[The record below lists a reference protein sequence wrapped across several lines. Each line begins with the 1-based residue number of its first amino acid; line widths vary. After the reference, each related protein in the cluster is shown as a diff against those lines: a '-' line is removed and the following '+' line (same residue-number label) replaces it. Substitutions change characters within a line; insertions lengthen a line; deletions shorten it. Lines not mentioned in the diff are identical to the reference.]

1 MDIQNRNAEYELV
14 RQVRESCNK
23 VNSRLSDKTQADY
36 IKKYQRIQT
45 TGKLPEQHNTKRA
58 YYAYRAA
65 LLYGTAQTARNAL
78 RARDKAVCGSEAWK
92 NAIDALE
99 KCAAV
104 FSRYPPD
111 PKREH
116 HLTGSGSFTWEAV
129 KQHKIKTNTGW
140 SATVA
145 SKKRILY
152 KLNQRPDWASRL
164 FEAVT
169 EKHKAATAI
178 SILTGAR
185 PSEIAQGVMLS
196 LAQKNN
202 KPYLVIRIKGSKI
215 TDNSGQP
222 ERLLY
227 VSMDGPEATFL
238 GGLVQGR
245 QSLITTNP
253 ANLCAAIIKAGR
265 KAFPTLQETVTP
277 YVFRHHLASQ
287 MKAVGLPPDVIAQ
300 TLGHRASESQQAYGY
315 AVSAGG
321 SALKLAAV
329 TATHA
334 VRDTYRDPRSHV
346 NLGSI
351 PELHL

>member
-14 RQVRESCNK
+14 RQVRELCNK
-23 VNSRLSDKTQADY
+23 VNNRLSEKTQADY
-36 IKKYQRIQT
+36 INKYQRIQIS
-45 TGKLPEQHNTKRA
+45 GKLPEQHNTKRA

-65 LLYGTAQTARNAL
+65 LLYGTAQTARNVL
-78 RARDKAVCGSEAWK
+78 RMRDKAVYGSDAWK
-92 NAIDALE
+92 SALETLE

-145 SKKRILY
+145 SKKRILS
-152 KLNQRPDWASRL
+152 KLNKRPDWTSRI

-178 SILTGAR
+178 CILSGAR

-196 LAQKNN
+196 LVQKNN
-202 KPYLVIRIKGSKI
+202 KPYLVMRIKGCKI

-227 VSMDGPEATFL
+227 VGMDSPEATFL
-238 GGLVQGR
+238 GRLVQGQ
-245 QSLITTNP
+245 QSYVSTHP
-253 ANLCAAIIKAGR
+253 ANLCAAIIKAG
-265 KAFPTLQETVTP
+265 KKVFPTLQETVTP
-277 YVFRHHLASQ
+277 YVFRHHFASK
-287 MKAVGLPPDVIAQ
+287 MKAAGLPPDVIAQ
-300 TLGHRASESQQAYGY
+300 TLGHRATESQQAYGY
-315 AVSAGG
+315 AGSAGG

-329 TATHA
+329 TATHV
-334 VRDTYRDPRSHV
+334 VRDTYRDPRSHI
-346 NLGSI
+346 NLGSV

>member
-1 MDIQNRNAEYELV
+1 MDALNRNAEYELV

-23 VNSRLSDKTQADY
+23 VNTRLSNKTQADY

-45 TGKLPEQHNTKRA
+45 SGKLPEQHDTKRG

-78 RARDKAVCGSEAWK
+78 RTRDKAVYGSDAWK
-92 NAIDALE
+92 HAIDALE
-99 KCAAV
+99 KCAAI

-116 HLTGSGSFTWEAV
+116 YLTGSGSFTWEAV
-129 KQHKIKTNTGW
+129 KRHKIKTNTGW
-140 SATVA
+140 SAAIA
-145 SKKRILY
+145 SKKRILP
-152 KLNQRPDWASRL
+152 KLNKHPDWPSRL

-178 SILTGAR
+178 CILTGAR

-215 TDNSGQP
+215 TENSGQS

-245 QSLITTNP
+245 QSLITTQP

-287 MKAVGLPPDVIAQ
+287 MKAAGLPPDVIAQ
-300 TLGHRASESQQAYGY
+300 TLGHRASESQQTYGY

-321 SALKLAAV
+321 SALQLAAV

-334 VRDTYRDPRSHV
+334 VRNTYRDPRSHI
-346 NLGSI
+346 NLGSV